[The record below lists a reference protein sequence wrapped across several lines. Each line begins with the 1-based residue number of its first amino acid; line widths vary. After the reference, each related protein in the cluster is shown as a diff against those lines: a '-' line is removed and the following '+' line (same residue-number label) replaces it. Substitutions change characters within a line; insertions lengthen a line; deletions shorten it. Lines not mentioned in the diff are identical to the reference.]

1 MTALVRFAYV
11 MALRRAIS
19 GWRLESV
26 LFGGIL
32 LAVALMASGVIFSD
46 LLSNAALRHA
56 LSEAE
61 PNDANFWVRSFSS
74 QDDPRSVE
82 GRRAA
87 FEARAAFTQDRVA
100 LPFEPYLKNQSRY
113 LETATFFFE
122 DHPQLEL
129 DNEVRPRGS
138 VVHMTELFPD
148 RVRLVRGEWPGE
160 PGGSGSPLNVA
171 VDVLGTQLLQLDV
184 GDVLGIYPAASFTDP
199 PSTPV
204 RIVGVF
210 ERVNPED
217 EFWYGT
223 SSSFSRQ
230 DDRWTLVPLFTSE
243 EIVIDRLLGAYPA
256 LYTDTT
262 WYFFLDREGMRA
274 SQVDAVQ
281 QIIANAQRDVQIGLR
296 NSSFFIR
303 LDNVLRSFDEQ
314 LLLARVPLFLV
325 VFLVTG
331 ILVYYL
337 ALVAGLI
344 VRSRTS
350 EIAMLKSRGATTLQ
364 VGFLGFGEGLLLAA
378 PAVAIGPFLAVG
390 VVKVLG
396 SVFFGLGGG
405 SEELSGVPVGVTQ
418 EAFLLG
424 LAGGVLAVAVFTIA
438 TLAAARHGIVEA
450 RQSGARPPTASFL
463 HRYYLDL
470 VLLALIG
477 LLWWQIQSRGA
488 FLVQSVGTQELKLD
502 YSLLL
507 GPVLGLMAAGLVIM
521 RVFPW
526 FAALLSRIV
535 GPVGPSWLVHSLR
548 HVARDPMVPGVL
560 IVLLTLATALGV
572 MGSAFSATLERSQR
586 ERALYDAG
594 ADLRFQHS
602 GGDRSSGPDRLASVA
617 EEFQGVEA
625 ASDVFRST
633 AHATTTGFS
642 TSGALL
648 AVDGDRIADVAW
660 FRDDFGGGR
669 SLSELAQALQPK
681 TLVDSADAGI
691 ALPPNTTG
699 LALWVRPGSGA
710 DPMNLWARL
719 RDSSGQY
726 VDTGVGHLGF
736 SGWSRL
742 TWGLSPQ
749 ALGDGSFRARPPNIQ
764 LVPPYTLMSFHVT
777 SQFSASEPGTF
788 FVGRLDALTP
798 GGGEAPVVD
807 FQNID
812 GWNIIEDF
820 GRPGLYSLETSEAA
834 AGPEVGTSARF
845 SWSSGGVG
853 LKGFRTGGPT
863 VPLPALVSPSFLEVA
878 DARVGDQVI
887 LGLSTYTLLI
897 EVAAVVEYF
906 PTLDS
911 AKGPFAVVDLESF
924 FSAANRYSPRIPGGP
939 NELWISTN
947 GLPVATGPIESAMRD
962 AGARVRETHDAAIL
976 VAERVDQPL
985 VSAGWGALLVLLF
998 LAIALASASGVMLF
1012 SYLDTRDRQ
1021 TEFALLRTMGS
1032 SSGQLRRVVWFNLF
1046 LMVVC
1051 GVGLGTWIGHLIGTG
1066 LLPLMEVAEDGARVT
1081 PSMVFTTDWQ
1091 RLLISYL
1098 VLAGVTVLT
1107 VLWLAWLSSRIRLQQ
1122 VLRMGEA

>member
-11 MALRRAIS
+11 MAVRRAFS

-56 LSEAE
+56 LSEAK
-61 PNDANFWVRSFSS
+61 PTDANFWVRSFSS

-100 LPFEPYLKNQSRY
+100 SPFEPYLKNQSRY

-122 DHPQLEL
+122 GHPQLEL
-129 DNEVRPRGS
+129 DNEDRPRGS
-138 VVHMTELFPD
+138 VVHMTGLFPE
-148 RVRLVRGEWPGE
+148 RLRLIRGEWPGA
-160 PGGSGSPLNVA
+160 PGVSGAPLDVA
-171 VDVLGTQLLQLDV
+171 VDELGAEVLQLDV
-184 GDVLGIYPAASFTDP
+184 GDVLGVYPAASFTDP

-204 RIVGVF
+204 RIAGVF
-210 ERVNPED
+210 ERVDPED

-223 SSSFSRQ
+223 KSSFSRR

-243 EIVIDRLLGAYPA
+243 EILIDRLLGAYPA

-262 WYFFLDREGMRA
+262 WYFFLDREAMQA
-274 SQVDAVQ
+274 SQVDEVQ
-281 QIIANAQRDVQIGLR
+281 QLIANAERDVRIGLR
-296 NSSFFIR
+296 NSSFSIK
-303 LDNVLRSFDEQ
+303 LDNVLQSFDEQ

-378 PAVAIGPFLAVG
+378 PAVAVGPFLAVG
-390 VVKVLG
+390 VVSVLG

-418 EAFLLG
+418 EAFMLG

-526 FAALLSRIV
+526 FTALLSRLV
-535 GPVGPSWLVHSLR
+535 GPVGPLWLVHALR

-560 IVLLTLATALGV
+560 VVLLTLAMALGV
-572 MGSAFSATLERSQR
+572 MGSAFSTTLERSQR
-586 ERALYDAG
+586 ERTLYAAG
-594 ADLRFQHS
+594 ADLRLQHT
-602 GGDRSSGPDRLASVA
+602 GGDRTDGPTSLAAVV
-617 EEFQGVEA
+617 EEIDGVEA
-625 ASDVFRST
+625 AADVLRST

-648 AVDGDRIADVAW
+648 AVDADRIADVAW
-660 FRDDFGGGR
+660 FRDDFGGSR
-669 SLSELAQALQPK
+669 PLAELAQALHPNIP
-681 TLVDSADAGI
+681 VDSADAGI
-691 ALPPNTTG
+691 PLPPDITG
-699 LALWVRPGSGA
+699 FALWVRPAGGGG
-710 DPMNLWARL
+710 PINLWARL
-719 RDSSGQY
+719 RDSAGQY
-726 VDTGVGHLGF
+726 VDTWVGGLDF
-736 SGWSRL
+736 NGWRRL
-742 TWGLSPQ
+742 TWDPSSQ
-749 ALGDGSFRARPPNIQ
+749 AVGGGNFRTGRSNLQ
-764 LVPPYTLMSFHVT
+764 LVPPYSLMSFHVT
-777 SQFSASEPGTF
+777 NPFGEAEPGTF
-788 FVGRLDALTP
+788 FVGSLDALTS
-798 GGGEAPVVD
+798 GGGEVLVVD
-807 FQNID
+807 FQTIE
-812 GWNIIEDF
+812 GWRIIEDF
-820 GRPGLYSLETSEAA
+820 GRPGLYALETSQAA
-834 AGPEVGTSARF
+834 AGPEIGTSARF
-845 SWSSGGVG
+845 SWSTGGLG
-853 LKGFRTGGPT
+853 MKGFRTGGPAA
-863 VPLPALVSPSFLEVA
+863 PLPALVSPSFLEVV
-878 DARVGDQVI
+878 DAQVGDQVI
-887 LGLSTYTLLI
+887 LGMSTYSLLV
-897 EVAAVVEYF
+897 EVTAVVEYF
-906 PTLDS
+906 PTLDPVE
-911 AKGPFAVVDLESF
+911 APFVVVDLERF
-924 FSAANRYSPRIPGGP
+924 YSAANRYSPRIPGGP

-947 GLPVATGPIESAMRD
+947 GLPVATGPLESAMRN
-962 AGARVRETHDAAIL
+962 AGARVRETHDAATL
-976 VAERVDQPL
+976 VAERLDQPL

-1032 SSGQLRRVVWFNLF
+1032 SSGQLKRVVWFNLF

-1051 GVGLGTWIGHLIGTG
+1051 GVGLGTWVGYLIGTG

-1091 RLLISYL
+1091 RLVISYL
-1098 VLAGVTVLT
+1098 VLAVVTVLT
-1107 VLWLAWLSSRIRLQQ
+1107 VLWLAWLSSRIRIQQ

>member
-32 LAVALMASGVIFSD
+32 LAVALMASGVIFSE

-56 LSEAE
+56 LAEAE
-61 PNDANFWVRSFSS
+61 PNEANFWVRSFSS

-82 GRRAA
+82 GRRSA
-87 FEARAAFTQDRVA
+87 FQARQAFTQEQVA
-100 LPFEPYLKNQSRY
+100 SPFEPYLESQSRY
-113 LETATFFFE
+113 METATFFFE
-122 DHPQLEL
+122 GHPQLEL
-129 DNEVRPRGS
+129 DNEVRPRGA
-138 VVHMTELFPD
+138 VVHMTELFPE
-148 RVRLVRGEWPGE
+148 RVRLVQGEWPGR
-160 PGGSGSPLNVA
+160 PGGSAAPLDVA
-171 VDVLGTQLLQLDV
+171 VDALGAELLALNV
-184 GDVLGIYPAASFTDP
+184 GDVMGVYPAASFTNP
-199 PSTPV
+199 SSTPV
-204 RIVGVF
+204 RIAGIF
-210 ERVNPED
+210 ERVDPVD

-223 SSSFSRQ
+223 SSSFSRR

-243 EIVIDRLLGAYPA
+243 EILIDRLLGAYPA

-262 WYFFLDREGMRA
+262 WYFFLDREGLRA
-274 SQVDAVQ
+274 GEVDTVQ
-281 QIIANAQRDVQIGLR
+281 QLIANAERDVQIGLR
-296 NSSFFIR
+296 NSSYSIR
-303 LDNVLRSFDEQ
+303 LDTVLRSFDEQ

-337 ALVAGLI
+337 GLVAGLI

-390 VVKVLG
+390 VVKALG

-405 SEELSGVPVGVTQ
+405 SEEISGVPVGVTQ

-424 LAGGVLAVAVFTIA
+424 LAGGVLAVAVFTVA

-526 FAALLSRIV
+526 FASLLSQAV

-572 MGSAFSATLERSQR
+572 MGSAFSTTLERSQE
-586 ERALYDAG
+586 ERALYEAG
-594 ADLRFQHS
+594 ADLRLLHG
-602 GGDRSSGPDRLASVA
+602 GGDRVNGPDRLAGVVNGVP
-617 EEFQGVEA
+617 GVEA
-625 ASDVFRST
+625 AADVFRTT
-633 AHATTTGFS
+633 AHATATGFS

-648 AVDGDRIADVAW
+648 AVDAESIADVAW
-660 FRDDFGGGR
+660 FRDDFADGR
-669 SLSELAQALQPK
+669 PLEDLVQALRPDAP
-681 TLVDSADAGI
+681 VDPADAGI
-691 ALPPNTTG
+691 PLPPNTTG
-699 LALWVRPGSGA
+699 LALWVRPGNGA
-710 DPMNLWARL
+710 SSMNLWARL
-719 RDSSGQY
+719 RDSTGQH
-726 VDTGVGHLGF
+726 VDTWVGHLDF
-736 SGWSRL
+736 AGWSRL
-742 TWGLSPQ
+742 TWELSPQ
-749 ALGDGSFRARPPNIQ
+749 ALGSRSFRARPANLR
-764 LVPPYTLMSFHVT
+764 LVPPYSLTSIHVT
-777 SQFSASEPGTF
+777 NQFSSAEPGTF

-798 GGGEAPVVD
+798 AGEVPVVD
-807 FQNID
+807 FEGID

-820 GRPGLYSLETSEAA
+820 GRPGLYALETSEAA
-834 AGPEVGTSARF
+834 AGQQFGTSARF
-845 SWSSGGVG
+845 SWSTGGVG

-863 VPLPALVSPSFLEVA
+863 KPLPALVSPLFLEVA
-878 DARVGDQVI
+878 DAKVGDQVI
-887 LGLSTYTLLI
+887 LGMSTYSLLV
-897 EVAAVVEYF
+897 EVVAEIEYF
-906 PTLDS
+906 PTLYPGEGS
-911 AKGPFAVVDLESF
+911 FAVVDLGGF
-924 FSAANRYSPRIPGGP
+924 KDAANRYSPRIGGGP
-939 NELWISTN
+939 NELWVDTD
-947 GLPVATGPIESAMRD
+947 GAPVATGALESALRD
-962 AGARVRETHDAAIL
+962 AGARVRGTHNATTL
-976 VAERVDQPL
+976 VAQRVDQPL

-1012 SYLDTRDRQ
+1012 SFLDTRDRQ

-1032 SSGQLRRVVWFNLF
+1032 SGGQLKRVVWFNLF

-1066 LLPLMEVAEDGARVT
+1066 LLPLMEVAEGGARVT

-1098 VLAGVTVLT
+1098 VLAAVTGVT

-1122 VLRMGEA
+1122 VLRMGEV